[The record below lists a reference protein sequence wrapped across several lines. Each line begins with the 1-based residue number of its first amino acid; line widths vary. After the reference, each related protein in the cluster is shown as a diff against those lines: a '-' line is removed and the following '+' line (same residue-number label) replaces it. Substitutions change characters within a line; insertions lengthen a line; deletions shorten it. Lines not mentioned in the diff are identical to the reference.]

1 MSKLKIED
9 LRLSSSSIDDFWTP
23 KPVTKLASGRLHI
36 SGMSDLRGFH
46 FIAEDTLVHLAKKD
60 FWKLGQDENGH
71 FIERLIDDNCIV
83 KDS

>member
-1 MSKLKIED
+1 
-9 LRLSSSSIDDFWTP
+9 
-23 KPVTKLASGRLHI
+23 
-36 SGMSDLRGFH
+36 MSDLRGFH